1 MRNAWLFHAG
11 VPMPEKLF
19 SCLHRRS
26 DTMRVRFFK
35 LDSLIRNNY
44 AYKQYITVD
53 NSYILLYTVCVEST
67 SKEVR
72 TMNMII
78 DTYSMTPIYE
88 QIVDSVK
95 RMILSG
101 ELKEND
107 VLPSVRVLSRDL
119 KISALTVKKA
129 YDTLEEEGLT
139 STVHGKGTYVSAA
152 NRSLIQEERRRELE
166 KDLEAVYEKAERYGV
181 RREELLKMFEI
192 ITEEQTC

>member
-1 MRNAWLFHAG
+1 
-11 VPMPEKLF
+11 
-19 SCLHRRS
+19 
-26 DTMRVRFFK
+26 
-35 LDSLIRNNY
+35 
-44 AYKQYITVD
+44 
-53 NSYILLYTVCVEST
+53 
-67 SKEVR
+67 
-72 TMNMII
+72 MNMII

-107 VLPSVRVLSRDL
+107 ILPSVRVLSRDL

-166 KDLEAVYEKAERYGV
+166 KDLEAVSEKAERYGV
-181 RREELLKMFEI
+181 SREELIRMLEI

>member
-1 MRNAWLFHAG
+1 MVFQSGEARAGRRNYF
-11 VPMPEKLF
+11 
-19 SCLHRRS
+19 
-26 DTMRVRFFK
+26 
-35 LDSLIRNNY
+35 
-44 AYKQYITVD
+44 AYKPYITVD

-72 TMNMII
+72 TMTMNMII

-101 ELKEND
+101 ELREND

-166 KDLEAVYEKAERYGV
+166 KDLEAVAEKAERYGV
-181 RREELLKMFEI
+181 SREELKRMLEI

>member
-1 MRNAWLFHAG
+1 
-11 VPMPEKLF
+11 
-19 SCLHRRS
+19 
-26 DTMRVRFFK
+26 
-35 LDSLIRNNY
+35 
-44 AYKQYITVD
+44 
-53 NSYILLYTVCVEST
+53 
-67 SKEVR
+67 
-72 TMNMII
+72 MNMII

-107 VLPSVRVLSRDL
+107 ALPSVRVLSRDL

-152 NRSLIQEERRRELE
+152 NRSLIQDPGSVCEHVEWTLGW
-166 KDLEAVYEKAERYGV
+166 AGFACGAAYGS
-181 RREELLKMFEI
+181 
-192 ITEEQTC
+192 

>member
-1 MRNAWLFHAG
+1 MVFPSGEARAGRRNYF
-11 VPMPEKLF
+11 
-19 SCLHRRS
+19 
-26 DTMRVRFFK
+26 
-35 LDSLIRNNY
+35 

-101 ELKEND
+101 ELREND

-166 KDLEAVYEKAERYGV
+166 KDLEAVAEKAERYGV
-181 RREELLKMFEI
+181 SREELKRMLEI

>member
-1 MRNAWLFHAG
+1 
-11 VPMPEKLF
+11 
-19 SCLHRRS
+19 
-26 DTMRVRFFK
+26 
-35 LDSLIRNNY
+35 
-44 AYKQYITVD
+44 
-53 NSYILLYTVCVEST
+53 
-67 SKEVR
+67 
-72 TMNMII
+72 MNMII
-78 DTYSMTPIYE
+78 DIYSMTPIYE

-166 KDLEAVYEKAERYGV
+166 KDLEAVLEKAERYGV
-181 RREELLKMFEI
+181 SREELIRMLEI

>member
-1 MRNAWLFHAG
+1 MAFPCRGAHAG
-11 VPMPEKLF
+11 KVF
-19 SCLHRRS
+19 SCQHRRS

-72 TMNMII
+72 TMNLII

-88 QIVDSVK
+88 QIVDAVK
-95 RMILSG
+95 QMILSG